1 MRSIQRQD
9 EFFQFSI
16 FSSTG
21 HLGWQSENIN
31 LNKPSNKISG
41 QRKPPTSIYDRNTG
55 FFWQQLVY
63 IGGRESGLLTN
74 KKIQDSVKSFDQGVV
89 WSATTRPLQL
99 YSDTRL
105 LQPPSSPDGV
115 HTQALRGT
123 LQREHPADFVFVP
136 CACFQIVGEQVQCV
150 YITQSPVPFHQFK
163 WTFSAVDGGPKWS

>member
-31 LNKPSNKISG
+31 LNKPNNKSSG
-41 QRKPPTSIYDRNTG
+41 EMEPPYLNI
-55 FFWQQLVY
+55 WQKHRVLLAAACLY
-63 IGGRESGLLTN
+63 GGRESVLLTN
-74 KKIQDSVKSFDQGVV
+74 KKIQDRVKSFDQGVV

-150 YITQSPVPFHQFK
+150 YITQFPSLFTNSNGLFRG
-163 WTFSAVDGGPKWS
+163 WRRS

>member
-16 FSSTG
+16 FSPAG
-21 HLGWQSENIN
+21 HLGWQSENITKQAIKLVDKRSPH
-31 LNKPSNKISG
+31 LNK
-41 QRKPPTSIYDRNTG
+41 
-55 FFWQQLVY
+55 WQKHRVLLAAACLY
-63 IGGRESGLLTN
+63 GGRESGLLTN

-150 YITQSPVPFHQFK
+150 YIEQSPVPF
-163 WTFSAVDGGPKWS
+163 